1 MAVMVEV
8 PVVPVMVAV
17 LPLTVAT
24 LVLLLVKLKLPLL
37 LEVGDRVIDPTSDVV
52 VAKLKLMVGTVRL
65 QLVPP

>member
-37 LEVGDRVIDPTSDVV
+37 LEVGDRVIDSTSDVV
-52 VAKLKLMVGTVRL
+52 VANLKLMVGSVRL